1 MANKRYQL
9 GDKFSLNFDYDGMLL
24 YAMNTTLDTSVNDLE
39 KLLDSFEDVNYHR
52 EAAPLY
58 DLIEHIKYQNEY
70 GANEVTKENIKGS
83 LLAFRKEVKDTMK
96 SWSSQIVKEVDEV
109 TYLPFNGTT
118 KRITKENTIENNAP
132 NLLDDYNEMIRLFNK
147 EQAEE
152 KEKLTINDIKELV
165 KSIPNDA
172 KLGEYIRKRI

>member
-24 YAMNTTLDTSVNDLE
+24 YATNTTLDTSVNDLE

-96 SWSSQIVKEVDEV
+96 SWSSQIA
-109 TYLPFNGTT
+109 
-118 KRITKENTIENNAP
+118 KENTIENNAP

-152 KEKLTINDIKELV
+152 KEKLTIDDIKELV

>member
-70 GANEVTKENIKGS
+70 GSNEVTRENINES
-83 LLAFRKEVKDTMK
+83 LRAFRKEVKDTMK
-96 SWSSQIVKEVDEV
+96 SWSSQIA
-109 TYLPFNGTT
+109 
-118 KRITKENTIENNAP
+118 KENTIENSAP
-132 NLLDDYNEMIRLFNK
+132 NILDDYNEMVKSFNK
-147 EQAEE
+147 EQEE
-152 KEKLTINDIKELV
+152 YGKLTINDIKELV
-165 KSIPNDA
+165 NIIPNDA

>member
-70 GANEVTKENIKGS
+70 GSNEETKEDLKKS

-96 SWSSQIVKEVDEV
+96 QFE
-109 TYLPFNGTT
+109 
-118 KRITKENTIENNAP
+118 KENTIENNAP

>member
-70 GANEVTKENIKGS
+70 GANEVTRENIKES
-83 LLAFRKEVKDTMK
+83 LLAFRKEVQDTMK
-96 SWSSQIVKEVDEV
+96 QFE
-109 TYLPFNGTT
+109 
-118 KRITKENTIENNAP
+118 KENTIENNAP

-152 KEKLTINDIKELV
+152 KEKLTIDDI
-165 KSIPNDA
+165 
-172 KLGEYIRKRI
+172 

>member
-70 GANEVTKENIKGS
+70 GANEVTRENIKES
-83 LLAFRKEVKDTMK
+83 LLAFRKEVQDTMK
-96 SWSSQIVKEVDEV
+96 QFE
-109 TYLPFNGTT
+109 
-118 KRITKENTIENNAP
+118 KENTIENNAP

-147 EQAEE
+147 EQEEE
-152 KEKLTINDIKELV
+152 KEKLTIDDIRELV

>member
-9 GDKFSLNFDYDGMLL
+9 GDKFSLDFDYDGMLL

-70 GANEVTKENIKGS
+70 GENEVIRENIEGS
-83 LLAFRKEVKDTMK
+83 LRAFRKEVKDTMK
-96 SWSSQIVKEVDEV
+96 QFE
-109 TYLPFNGTT
+109 
-118 KRITKENTIENNAP
+118 KENTVENNAP
-132 NLLDDYNEMIRLFNK
+132 NILDDYNEMVKSFNK

>member
-70 GANEVTKENIKGS
+70 GSNEVTRENINES
-83 LLAFRKEVKDTMK
+83 LRAFRKEVKDTMK
-96 SWSSQIVKEVDEV
+96 SWSSQIA
-109 TYLPFNGTT
+109 
-118 KRITKENTIENNAP
+118 KENTIENSAP
-132 NLLDDYNEMIRLFNK
+132 NILDDYNEMVKSFNK
-147 EQAEE
+147 EQEE
-152 KEKLTINDIKELV
+152 NEKLTINDIKELV

>member
-1 MANKRYQL
+1 MANKRYKL
-9 GDKFSLNFDYDGMLL
+9 GDKLSLNFDYDGMLL

-58 DLIEHIKYQNEY
+58 DMIEMVKFQNEY
-70 GANEVTKENIKGS
+70 GKSEHTIDCTKKA
-83 LLAFRKEVKDTMK
+83 LLTFRKEVQNTMK
-96 SWSSQIVKEVDEV
+96 QIA
-109 TYLPFNGTT
+109 
-118 KRITKENTIENNAP
+118 KENTIENNAP

-152 KEKLTINDIKELV
+152 KEKLTIDDIKQLV

>member
-70 GANEVTKENIKGS
+70 GENEVTRENINES
-83 LLAFRKEVKDTMK
+83 LRAFRKEVKDTMK
-96 SWSSQIVKEVDEV
+96 SWSSQIA
-109 TYLPFNGTT
+109 
-118 KRITKENTIENNAP
+118 KENTIENSAP
-132 NLLDDYNEMIRLFNK
+132 NILDDYNEMVKSFNK
-147 EQAEE
+147 EQEE
-152 KEKLTINDIKELV
+152 YGKLTINDIKELV
-165 KSIPNDA
+165 TIIPNDA

>member
-1 MANKRYQL
+1 
-9 GDKFSLNFDYDGMLL
+9 MLL
-24 YAMNTTLDTSVNDLE
+24 YATNTTLDTSVNDLE

-96 SWSSQIVKEVDEV
+96 SWSSQIA
-109 TYLPFNGTT
+109 
-118 KRITKENTIENNAP
+118 KENTIENNAS
-132 NLLDDYNEMIRLFNK
+132 NLLDDYNEMIKLFNK
-147 EQAEE
+147 EQTEE
-152 KEKLTINDIKELV
+152 KEKLTIDDIRELV

>member
-24 YAMNTTLDTSVNDLE
+24 YAMNITLDTSVNDLE

-58 DLIEHIKYQNEY
+58 DMIEHIKYQNEY
-70 GANEVTKENIKGS
+70 GSNEVTRENIKGS

-96 SWSSQIVKEVDEV
+96 QFE
-109 TYLPFNGTT
+109 
-118 KRITKENTIENNAP
+118 KENTVENNAP
-132 NLLDDYNEMIRLFNK
+132 NILDDYNEMVKWFNK
-147 EQAEE
+147 EQE
-152 KEKLTINDIKELV
+152 KYEKLTINDIKELV

>member
-52 EAAPLY
+52 EADPLY
-58 DLIEHIKYQNEY
+58 ELIEHKKYQNEY

-83 LLAFRKEVKDTMK
+83 LLAFRKEVQDTMK
-96 SWSSQIVKEVDEV
+96 QIEK
-109 TYLPFNGTT
+109 
-118 KRITKENTIENNAP
+118 KNTIENNAP
-132 NLLDDYNEMIRLFNK
+132 NILDDYNEMIRLFNK

-152 KEKLTINDIKELV
+152 KEKLTIDDIKELV

>member
-70 GANEVTKENIKGS
+70 GANEVTRENIKES
-83 LLAFRKEVKDTMK
+83 LLAFRKEVQDTMK
-96 SWSSQIVKEVDEV
+96 QFE
-109 TYLPFNGTT
+109 
-118 KRITKENTIENNAP
+118 KENTIENNAP

>member
-70 GANEVTKENIKGS
+70 GANEVTRENIKES
-83 LLAFRKEVKDTMK
+83 LLAFRKEVQDTMK
-96 SWSSQIVKEVDEV
+96 SWSSQIA
-109 TYLPFNGTT
+109 
-118 KRITKENTIENNAP
+118 KENTIENSAP
-132 NLLDDYNEMIRLFNK
+132 NILDDYNEMIRLFNK

-152 KEKLTINDIKELV
+152 KEKLTIDDIRELV

>member
-70 GANEVTKENIKGS
+70 GANEVTRENIKES
-83 LLAFRKEVKDTMK
+83 LLAFRKEVQDTMK
-96 SWSSQIVKEVDEV
+96 QFE
-109 TYLPFNGTT
+109 
-118 KRITKENTIENNAP
+118 KENTIENNAP

-152 KEKLTINDIKELV
+152 KEKLTIDDIRELV

>member
-9 GDKFSLNFDYDGMLL
+9 GNKWSVDFDYDGMLL

-52 EAAPLY
+52 EADPLY
-58 DLIEHIKYQNEY
+58 ELIEHKKYQNEY

-83 LLAFRKEVKDTMK
+83 LLAFRKEVQDTMK
-96 SWSSQIVKEVDEV
+96 QIEK
-109 TYLPFNGTT
+109 
-118 KRITKENTIENNAP
+118 KNTIENNAP
-132 NLLDDYNEMIRLFNK
+132 NILDDYNEMIRLFNK

>member
-58 DLIEHIKYQNEY
+58 DMIEHIKYQNEY

-96 SWSSQIVKEVDEV
+96 SWSSQIA
-109 TYLPFNGTT
+109 
-118 KRITKENTIENNAP
+118 KENTIENSAP
-132 NLLDDYNEMIRLFNK
+132 NILDDYNEMVKSFNK
-147 EQAEE
+147 EQEE
-152 KEKLTINDIKELV
+152 YGKLTINDIKELV